1 MTARGVSSDE
11 ETIIFYRMNDNSIEL
26 QKTTWGTIENITINN
41 ENDTR
46 VTITIGCVFTIRP
59 TIIVLD
65 KNSTKCTLIK
75 TCDIQLKTVGVDDNK
90 LIEMPDKIKQLNFM
104 HTKEPYTAKLNKYK
118 LPTITT
124 TNKTITTEKATNNIT
139 KLNYFYYNTSS
150 ANTNNDTISRI
161 GEMNTTPLI
170 LTNITNITDGVE
182 ETVTIT
188 NNITNNTTNVQF
200 VTNPEDNKFR
210 IRYYNFVLCVGL
222 SILLMTI
229 VLTIISIHHNI
240 KCVNRHRYKY
250 IANLIQ
256 EQSIELNVMKES
268 SL

>member
-139 KLNYFYYNTSS
+139 KLN
-150 ANTNNDTISRI
+150 
-161 GEMNTTPLI
+161 
-170 LTNITNITDGVE
+170 
-182 ETVTIT
+182 
-188 NNITNNTTNVQF
+188 
-200 VTNPEDNKFR
+200 
-210 IRYYNFVLCVGL
+210 NF
-222 SILLMTI
+222 
-229 VLTIISIHHNI
+229 TIIPVLQIPI
-240 KCVNRHRYKY
+240 M
-250 IANLIQ
+250 IQ
-256 EQSIELNVMKES
+256 YHE
-268 SL
+268 